1 MYEMPPGHDGYVV
14 GDEPVSTIEW
24 EGVRAFNSFRATK
37 SRRLLTL
44 LLTDLVDSTPT
55 VANVGDSVWRD
66 MLSAHYEM
74 VRTQLERFDGRE

>member
-1 MYEMPPGHDGYVV
+1 VRRRV
-14 GDEPVSTIEW
+14 G
-24 EGVRAFNSFRATK
+24 AF
-37 SRRLLTL
+37 

-55 VANVGDSVWRD
+55 AANVGDSVWRD